1 MRTAGHKGI
10 KGPNA
15 PTLRPAEH
23 QARVDNPSRTH
34 NTSGIS
40 VNALTAAAYQHVNV
54 VVRDTLSDMCRA
66 AEARKDRPLH
76 IPGRHGLGPMPP
88 WVVAE
93 DPLQVATWRAEAT
106 RQVDVD
112 YDREVQMVTDRANQ
126 DRRLLHFVKERE
138 ASVTDPRR
146 PPLTFPEPPS
156 FASKETKLSYKE
168 DEHSIL
174 SRAEHTLRVMVGKRA
189 APPEALPILQ
199 TCIDNVRV
207 CLGDMMGIKQP
218 ASPLPLLP
226 KDTTGMCQSEG
237 PLSLSGQDM
246 KDRKA
251 CIRRNDPSRRE
262 TMRRCL
268 SATCTRVHLSV
279 QKGMPQGQIEEE
291 RQVLRHLLAA
301 YEGGLARNLGSHQLQ
316 LGMLYQTE
324 RIKELQ

>member
-1 MRTAGHKGI
+1 
-10 KGPNA
+10 
-15 PTLRPAEH
+15 
-23 QARVDNPSRTH
+23 
-34 NTSGIS
+34 
-40 VNALTAAAYQHVNV
+40 
-54 VVRDTLSDMCRA
+54 
-66 AEARKDRPLH
+66 
-76 IPGRHGLGPMPP
+76 MPP

-112 YDREVQMVTDRANQ
+112 YDREVQMVKDRANQ

-156 FASKETKLSYKE
+156 FASKGTKLSYKE

-251 CIRRNDPSRRE
+251 CIRRNGPSRRE

-324 RIKELQ
+324 RIKELQEDMSLAGRHQYALANEMVQSYQIALDAPVPPQEPLAPGEAAGAVLDAISAAQEQARLAGLQSRWATRPWGPQGCYDQPQS